1 MRRGLRYGL
10 AQLLP
15 PDNQSSAE
23 LERCN
28 RYERLIA
35 SQRDDDA
42 AARARSCFPLWLL
55 PLLTVFI
62 VLAGVSLVLRHE
74 FLRPTDNNGSARPR
88 RAYPRACAE
97 GLTVWSLGIM
107 RSCCDVSP
115 EAMYRQHPATQ
126 RQAKG
131 EHAVVDWA
139 QLPIR
144 NCSIVYVPA
153 LDMPGSID
161 RFETFPLSTRITIV
175 SGADD
180 VGIPRELLRAR
191 ESLRREFAI
200 PTWSVERF
208 VGDARLLGWWVQNY
222 DMLGCNPYSGCA
234 PAGAR
239 HAELAR
245 KVRPLPIGVDFHT
258 LAEKMGATPQ
268 LARAACAQQRDL
280 ELVRLVLP
288 RLERRSNT
296 LLAPFACDR
305 PDRMPTCRALRHPN
319 GTSRGHVRFLSG
331 PRHQM
336 WRAMG
341 AHAFVAAPIG
351 HGVDTHRLWEV
362 LALGSVPVVV
372 SSSLDTLYVDFPI
385 IVLGSW
391 AEANASAMAGWR
403 VQITARF
410 GTEPFDARMR
420 ETLTTAHWSR
430 RIATQHDLDLRIDRV
445 RGRGLARGH
454 NARLLS

>member
-1 MRRGLRYGL
+1 
-10 AQLLP
+10 
-15 PDNQSSAE
+15 
-23 LERCN
+23 
-28 RYERLIA
+28 
-35 SQRDDDA
+35 
-42 AARARSCFPLWLL
+42 LWPL
-55 PLLTVFI
+55 PLLAVFF
-62 VLAGVSLVLRHE
+62 VLAGVSLVLRNE
-74 FLRPTDNNGSARPR
+74 LPPLRRPTGVDGSARPR

-97 GLTVWSLGIM
+97 GVTVWSLGIM

-115 EAMYRQHPATQ
+115 EAMYRQHSATK

-144 NCSIVYVPA
+144 NGSIVYVPA
-153 LDMPGSID
+153 LDMPVFLD
-161 RFETFPLSTRITIV
+161 RFKTFPLSTRITIV

-180 VGIPRELLRAR
+180 VGMPRELLLAR
-191 ESLRREFAI
+191 ESPRREFAI

-208 VGDARLLGWWVQNY
+208 IGDARLLGWWVQNY

-258 LAEKMGATPQ
+258 LAEKMGAKPQ
-268 LARAACAQQRDL
+268 LAREACAQQRDL
-280 ELVRLVLP
+280 EWIRWLLP
-288 RLERRSNT
+288 RFARRSNT

-305 PDRMPTCRALRHPN
+305 PDRAPTCRALRHAN
-319 GTSRGHVRFLSG
+319 GTARAHVRFFSG
-331 PRHQM
+331 PRSQM
-336 WRAMG
+336 WRAMSS
-341 AHAFVAAPIG
+341 HAFVAAPIG

-372 SSSLDTLYVDFPI
+372 SSSLDVLYADFPV

-391 AEANASAMAGWR
+391 AEANASATAGWR
-403 VQITARF
+403 AQITARF
-410 GTEPFDARMR
+410 GAEPFDARVR

-430 RIATQHDLDLRIDRV
+430 RIAAQYEHDLRTKSV
-445 RGRGLARGH
+445 WFEHEGRGG
-454 NARLLS
+454 SSSPPVSG